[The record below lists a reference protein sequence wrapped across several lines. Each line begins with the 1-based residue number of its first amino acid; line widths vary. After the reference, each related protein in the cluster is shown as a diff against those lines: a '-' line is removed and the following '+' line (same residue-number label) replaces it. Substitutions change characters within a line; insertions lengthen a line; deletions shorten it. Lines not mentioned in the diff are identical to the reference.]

1 LPGRGVYLGRRA
13 MFRPLSGDE
22 TNLSLDETIFA
33 AREDIRKPVLAI
45 N

>member
-1 LPGRGVYLGRRA
+1 
-13 MFRPLSGDE
+13 MFRPLGGDE
-22 TNLSLDETIFA
+22 TKLARHETIFA

>member
-1 LPGRGVYLGRRA
+1 MFLPA
-13 MFRPLSGDE
+13 AGDE

-33 AREDIRKPVLAI
+33 AGEDIRKPVLAI